1 MAGRDAR
8 PVKIRHKHS
17 HSLRDRTDSA
27 LKTQVSLFPNPMPP
41 PQKGFKIINHRDVQY
56 RWIMQ
61 NRRGTNEILIEANAP
76 VNGQSLIGELPK
88 VVSYDMVTLA
98 IDFGNANGW
107 KPNEAG
113 APFRCKWER
122 KRFIIPEA

>member
-1 MAGRDAR
+1 
-8 PVKIRHKHS
+8 
-17 HSLRDRTDSA
+17 
-27 LKTQVSLFPNPMPP
+27 
-41 PQKGFKIINHRDVQY
+41 
-56 RWIMQ
+56 MQ

-122 KRFIIPEA
+122 KRFVIPES

>member
-1 MAGRDAR
+1 
-8 PVKIRHKHS
+8 
-17 HSLRDRTDSA
+17 
-27 LKTQVSLFPNPMPP
+27 MPP

-122 KRFIIPEA
+122 KQFVIPET

>member
-1 MAGRDAR
+1 
-8 PVKIRHKHS
+8 
-17 HSLRDRTDSA
+17 
-27 LKTQVSLFPNPMPP
+27 
-41 PQKGFKIINHRDVQY
+41 
-56 RWIMQ
+56 MQ

-113 APFRCKWER
+113 EPFRCKWER
-122 KRFIIPEA
+122 KRFVIPES